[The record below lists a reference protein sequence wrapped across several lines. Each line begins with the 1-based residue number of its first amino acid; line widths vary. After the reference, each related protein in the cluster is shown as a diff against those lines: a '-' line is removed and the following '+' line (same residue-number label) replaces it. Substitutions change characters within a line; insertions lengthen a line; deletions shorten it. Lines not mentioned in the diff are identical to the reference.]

1 MNYQNPA
8 GTRFPIIAQAPVPQS
23 LVNLFSDTSES
34 ASDIALS
41 YKKAFE
47 RIAHSLS
54 ECGFNV
60 ALFGSSFEI
69 MDALLDA
76 CTAEGVKMIL
86 NPVWLNDSPLH
97 TKAVIDHYTSRV
109 NGRPVAWQVFDQPK
123 FYDWGDAVGM
133 DAPEDI
139 VWNNLTVGL
148 WNTRGLDNTRM
159 AYFNLAT
166 PEYNEVEHEP
176 DEWIGTCKDYNQY
189 LDALQELYSPVL
201 WSYDLYPFIMRG
213 DSTDIEVRY
222 DHFYKYLKI
231 FSDRALATGAPFWA
245 YAMCQGHSS
254 WEVDSAGRRT
264 KAWTQPVPTE
274 GMLRFEAFNA
284 LAFGAQGLV
293 YWQYGQPSDS
303 PATES
308 GLTFGPAPFDFTV
321 NGTGSVK
328 TLTPVTNP
336 VWDKVQTVNKEIQK
350 YADVFLGCTV
360 KNVFHFRQTYAG
372 QPMSDSTD
380 KCISS
385 VECGPGG
392 VLVSEIS
399 NGDRNYV
406 VVLNQNPFSEEMI
419 RFSVRAGYQGKI
431 LTDDPATSFAISNP
445 SSTSIGRS
453 RRFDRTLAPGGYVI
467 VEWKEY
473 DLYNWELP
481 PIEPSFP

>member
-1 MNYQNPA
+1 MSNYQNPA
-8 GTRFPIIAQAPVPQS
+8 GTGFPIIAQAPVPQS

-34 ASDIALS
+34 ASGIALR

-76 CTAEGVKMIL
+76 CTAEGVRMIL

-97 TKAVIDHYTSRV
+97 TKAIIDHYTSRV

-133 DAPEDI
+133 SAPEDI
-139 VWNNLTVGL
+139 EWNNLTVGL

-159 AYFNLAT
+159 AYFNLAA

-189 LDALQELYSPVL
+189 LDALQELYNPVL
-201 WSYDLYPFIMRG
+201 WSYDLYPFIMKG

-245 YAMCQGHSS
+245 YAMCQSHSY
-254 WEVDSAGRRT
+254 WEEDSAGNRT
-264 KAWTQPVPTE
+264 KVWTQPVPTE

-350 YADVFLGCTV
+350 YADVFLGCQIDHIWHRG
-360 KNVFHFRQTYAG
+360 KTYDG
-372 QPMSDSTD
+372 QPMFPGSYGHITRLLCGEEGVLISAFKKNGKNYFVIVNQDPFATQDVSIS
-380 KCISS
+380 ISS
-385 VECGPGG
+385 NTQGTFLSDEP
-392 VLVSEIS
+392 
-399 NGDRNYV
+399 
-406 VVLNQNPFSEEMI
+406 PT
-419 RFSVRAGYQGKI
+419 RFSIPKPANPNMVLARTFTKTLPAGGAMI
-431 LTDDPATSFAISNP
+431 L
-445 SSTSIGRS
+445 
-453 RRFDRTLAPGGYVI
+453 
-467 VEWKEY
+467 EWS
-473 DLYNWELP
+473 EL
-481 PIEPSFP
+481 